1 MTRKHKDILP
11 KTPEEREP
19 LQAAEEWDT
28 QKDSTLYVTEVPG
41 VTAKGDQLDDM
52 LKTLTLE
59 MLHTAYSASDW
70 TRVYTDGSAEA
81 AIKNGGSGIYV
92 RYPDGK
98 TTSRSLLEGC
108 PQTTGLNSLP

>member
-1 MTRKHKDILP
+1 
-11 KTPEEREP
+11 
-19 LQAAEEWDT
+19 
-28 QKDSTLYVTEVPG
+28 
-41 VTAKGDQLDDM
+41 M

-59 MLHTAYSASDW
+59 MLHTAYSATDW

-98 TTSRSLLEGC
+98 TTSRSLPAG
-108 PQTTGLNSLP
+108 GLSTNYRAELTALRTAAEMICNDQPRPHNIVFLTDCKSAIQRLQSPGIVFS